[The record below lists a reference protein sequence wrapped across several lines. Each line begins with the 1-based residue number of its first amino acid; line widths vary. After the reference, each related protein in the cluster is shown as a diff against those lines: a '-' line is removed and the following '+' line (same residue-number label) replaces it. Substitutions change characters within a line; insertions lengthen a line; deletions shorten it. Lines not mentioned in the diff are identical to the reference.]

1 MASIT
6 ITYTAPVAPAIR
18 TANICPTF
26 VPTNA
31 ACDDS
36 DFDGTYYDTNVA
48 GWGEGMTLEQFMAAQ
63 VAHPGIVAMLR
74 AAVANTEDH
83 TYTLEDATASDVL
96 YFGELKSALATQGF
110 EIEIAE

>member
-6 ITYTAPVAPAIR
+6 IAYTAPVAPAIR

-36 DFDGTYYDTNVA
+36 DFEGTYYDTNVY
-48 GWGEGMTLEQFMAAQ
+48 GFGEGMTLEQFMAAQ
-63 VAHPGIVAMLR
+63 VAHPGIVAALR
-74 AAVANTEDH
+74 VAIADG
-83 TYTLEDATASDVL
+83 TYTIDEATADDVL
-96 YFGELKSALATQGF
+96 YFGELKSALADQGF
-110 EIEIAE
+110 EITIA

>member
-6 ITYTAPVAPAIR
+6 IKYTAPVAPAIR

-36 DFDGTYYDTNVA
+36 DFDGTYYDTNVY
-48 GWGEGMTLEQFMAAQ
+48 GLGEGTTLEQFMAAQ
-63 VAHPGIVAMLR
+63 IAHPGIVAMLR
-74 AAVANTEDH
+74 AAIANEDG
-83 TYTLEDATASDVL
+83 YTLADATADDVL
-96 YFGELKSALATQGF
+96 YFGEMKNALAEQGF
-110 EIEIAE
+110 EIEIA